1 MQKNNNFK
9 LIKYIPD
16 LATNEYQRAAAHLVR
31 PSPWP
36 IITAFLVG
44 SLLFSS
50 VSYFQQCT
58 YGLINVLISL
68 CLLLNAMYF
77 WFCDII
83 IEGTIEGQH
92 TKLVQ
97 RGLKFGMILFII
109 SEIFFFVSFF
119 WAFFHFAL
127 TPSVFIF
134 CVWPPIGISVLNPWN
149 VPYVNTAILL
159 TSGMSLTYAHH
170 AILLNKFKLAFYW
183 LLITIFLG
191 IIFTTCQI
199 FEYLQA
205 PFSIN
210 DSAYGSVFFMAT
222 GFHGLHV
229 LVGTIFLIVCLFRL
243 SKKPFYRRKTLGFWV
258 CCMIL
263 TFCRCCLII
272 FIYNYLLMRFLI
284 N

>member
-243 SKKPFYRRKTLGFWV
+243 SKNHFTVERHLGFECAAWYWHFV
-258 CCMIL
+258 DVVWL
-263 TFCRCCLII
+263 FLFTT
-272 FIYNYLLMRFLI
+272 IYWWGS
-284 N
+284 